1 MPSLGKLIESFESLW
16 PISGAE
22 EWDAPGLV
30 TGSPNQQI
38 SRVLLTVDV
47 TDEVVESAIEAGFQ
61 LLLAH
66 HPFLMR
72 GVKSVAETGAKGST
86 VSKAIKAN
94 LAIYAAHTNA
104 DIVESGVSDVLAQ
117 QLGVQNF
124 RALVP
129 AGSNVGTGRIGT
141 LEDPITLGEFAARV
155 ARVLPHTAGGVR
167 VAGDYQQVIERVAL
181 CGGAGDAF
189 IADAQSQGA
198 NVYLSSD
205 LRHHV
210 VQDARETARLQNQMA
225 IIDTSHWAS
234 EFLWLEVAA
243 EQLRRIHSDTA
254 FEVCDIRTDPWDFV
268 ITQ

>member
-72 GVKSVAETGAKGST
+72 GVKSVAETAAKGST